1 MSKYSI
7 KIRILN
13 NIKCFKNIF
22 CQMRDIWGMMLIIL
36 FLSLFTGIRYPII
49 IFISLLALNYV
60 FSNFG
65 KRRTKYLI
73 LWNRWFNPK
82 KVFVGM
88 TCRKWVNPRPGM
100 YHIKG
105 KMEQDFFNECMYL
118 LEVLPSG
125 TKVVTCSHAMIMHK
139 LKERGIKYTH
149 KAVYKSILKKEM
161 DILGNMPSGN
171 YKQMYNIEFIVP

>member
-7 KIRILN
+7 KIRIFN
-13 NIKCFKNIF
+13 NIKCFINILYH
-22 CQMRDIWGMMLIIL
+22 MRDIWGMIVIIL
-36 FLSLFTGIRYPII
+36 FLSVLTGIRYPII
-49 IFISLLALNYV
+49 IFISLLALNYG

-82 KVFVGM
+82 KVYVGM
-88 TCRKWVNPRPGM
+88 ICRKWVNPRPGM

-125 TKVVTCSHAMIMHK
+125 TKVVTCSHAKIIRE
-139 LKERGIKYTH
+139 LRERGIKCTH

-171 YKQMYNIEFIVP
+171 YKQMYNIKFIVP

>member
-65 KRRTKYLI
+65 KRRTKYL
-73 LWNRWFNPK
+73 
-82 KVFVGM
+82 
-88 TCRKWVNPRPGM
+88 
-100 YHIKG
+100 
-105 KMEQDFFNECMYL
+105 

-125 TKVVTCSHAMIMHK
+125 TKVVICSHAKIIRE
-139 LKERGIKYTH
+139 LRERGIKCTH